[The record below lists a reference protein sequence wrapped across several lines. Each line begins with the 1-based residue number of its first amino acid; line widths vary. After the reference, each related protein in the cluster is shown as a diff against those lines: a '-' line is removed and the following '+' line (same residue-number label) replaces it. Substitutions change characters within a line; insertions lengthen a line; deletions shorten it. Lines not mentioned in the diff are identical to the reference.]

1 MGKERDA
8 HGGNGDI
15 YFSDDNLTATKILRN
30 NSSTEKIN
38 RFKREVEVM
47 QTLAERKISNIV
59 EVISVELDEAH
70 PAKSKI
76 IMKKYEGCLTQL
88 VNTTKGNVEYTLRLL
103 LPIIKAL
110 KTLSEKD
117 PAIYHRD
124 LKPDNILY
132 MSNEHGYELFLTDF
146 GICFLKDD
154 ENRLTEEITAVGARM
169 FLAPEYE
176 IGRVENVTE
185 KGDIFSIGKIIWW
198 MINGI
203 EKALLPSNFWF
214 VDDFDLTKKFPED
227 PSIIAVNVI
236 ISSCLKINPNER
248 CTYNQL
254 ISMIDNILSKKTIS
268 ADEEKQYLVEVAMEK
283 RKIEFA
289 ERLKCN
295 KQLVNVFSKNLI
307 TALEIITEKYPSIAF
322 LKTLKDQYVKK
333 SKDGINYASV
343 HVDKDSSHHLY
354 TESFDNIYTHIDF
367 NPARKGKKYANITF
381 DYSIRSTN
389 SREHMMIEYNEQ
401 GVIVSNYKSSIKEL
415 GVEVIILFLEEMI
428 SNYIA

>member
-1 MGKERDA
+1 MGKKRDTY
-8 HGGNGDI
+8 GGNGDI

-30 NSSTEKIN
+30 DSSKEKIN
-38 RFKREVEVM
+38 RYKREVEIM
-47 QTLAERKISNIV
+47 QALAERKIPNIV
-59 EVISVELDEAH
+59 EVVSVELDEAH
-70 PAKSKI
+70 PSKSKI
-76 IMKKYEGCLTQL
+76 VMKKYDGCLTEL
-88 VNTTKGNVEYTLRLL
+88 VNKTKGNVEYTLRLL

-110 KTLSEKD
+110 KTLSEND

-132 MSNEHGYELFLTDF
+132 MANEDGYELFLTDF

-154 ENRLTEEITAVGARM
+154 ETRLTEEITAVGARM

-214 VDDFDLTKKFPED
+214 VDDFDLTKTFPD
-227 PSIIAVNVI
+227 NPSIVAANVI

-254 ISMIDNILSKKTIS
+254 ISMIDNILSKNNIS
-268 ADEEKQYLVEVAMEK
+268 ADEEKQHLVEIAMEK

-307 TALEIITEKYPSIAF
+307 AALEIITEKYPSIAF
-322 LKTLKDQYVKK
+322 LRVLKNKYNAK
-333 SKDGINYASV
+333 SKDG
-343 HVDKDSSHHLY
+343 VDFTTISIDNDSSHYLY
-354 TESFDNIYTHIDF
+354 SESFDNIYIPINYH
-367 NPARKGKKYANITF
+367 PATKGKKYANITF
-381 DYSIRSTN
+381 EYSIRSTGLHK
-389 SREHMMIEYNEQ
+389 SMMVEYNEQ
-401 GVIVSNYKSSIKEL
+401 GVIVSNYRSSIKEL
-415 GVEVIILFLEEMI
+415 STEEIILFLEEMI
-428 SNYIA
+428 SNYIL

>member
-38 RFKREVEVM
+38 RFKREVEIM
-47 QTLAERKISNIV
+47 QTLAERKIPNIV

-76 IMKKYEGCLTQL
+76 IMKKYDGCLTEL
-88 VNTTKGNVEYTLRLL
+88 VNKTKGNVEYTLRLL

-110 KTLSEKD
+110 KTLSEND

-132 MSNEHGYELFLTDF
+132 MAHEDGYELFLTDF

-154 ENRLTEEITAVGARM
+154 ETRLTEEITAVGARM

-185 KGDIFSIGKIIWW
+185 KGDIFSIGKIMWW

-214 VDDFDLTKKFPED
+214 VDDFDLTKTFPD
-227 PSIIAVNVI
+227 DSSIVAVNVI

-307 TALEIITEKYPSIAF
+307 TSLETITEKYP
-322 LKTLKDQYVKK
+322 
-333 SKDGINYASV
+333 
-343 HVDKDSSHHLY
+343 
-354 TESFDNIYTHIDF
+354 
-367 NPARKGKKYANITF
+367 
-381 DYSIRSTN
+381 
-389 SREHMMIEYNEQ
+389 
-401 GVIVSNYKSSIKEL
+401 
-415 GVEVIILFLEEMI
+415 
-428 SNYIA
+428 

>member
-8 HGGNGDI
+8 YGGNSDI
-15 YFSDDNLTATKILRN
+15 YFSDDNLTAIKILRN
-30 NSSTEKIN
+30 TSTAEKIN

-47 QTLAERKISNIV
+47 QTLAERKIPNIV

-76 IMKKYEGCLTQL
+76 IMKKYDGCLTKL
-88 VNTTKGNVEYTLRLL
+88 VNKTKGNVEYTLRLL

-110 KTLSEKD
+110 KTLSEND

-132 MSNEHGYELFLTDF
+132 MSNEDGYELFLTDF

-203 EKALLPSNFWF
+203 ETALLPSNFWF
-214 VDDFDLTKKFPED
+214 VDDFDLTKTFPDD

-322 LKTLKDQYVKK
+322 LRVLKDKYNAK
-333 SKDGINYASV
+333 SKDGVNFTSINI
-343 HVDKDSSHHLY
+343 DNDSSHYLY
-354 TESFDNIYTHIDF
+354 SESFDNIYIPINYH
-367 NPARKGKKYANITF
+367 PATKGKKYANITF
-381 DYSIRSTN
+381 EYSIRSTGLHK
-389 SREHMMIEYNEQ
+389 SMMIEYNEQ
-401 GVIVSNYKSSIKEL
+401 GVIVSNYNSSVKEL
-415 GVEVIILFLEEMI
+415 SVDELTLFIEEMI
-428 SNYIA
+428 SNYIT